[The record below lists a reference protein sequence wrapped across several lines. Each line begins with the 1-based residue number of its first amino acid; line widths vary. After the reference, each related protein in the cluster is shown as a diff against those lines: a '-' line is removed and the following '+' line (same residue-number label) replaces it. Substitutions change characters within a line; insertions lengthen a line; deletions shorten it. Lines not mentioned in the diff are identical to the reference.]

1 MSAIAPFYLP
11 LAIQQDDLS
20 FTASRAPMLK
30 NLPLVQQ
37 IDDEVVIL
45 QLPVGNQAQGVYAF
59 NRNRWWYSMSIQ
71 DMDEMIV
78 NGSQLNFYISPKQN
92 DVAPVGSTV
101 FKNGQQQIGLN
112 IVADGSVYIVA
123 IPPAGG
129 TGGAVTSVNGQTG
142 IVTVNATNL
151 PGLATVGKTGSYNDL
166 TDLPA
171 PYSLPTA
178 TATTMGGVIIPSAS
192 NLVVDGSGNIDVK
205 PSLITT
211 INGKIGSVVSGGS
224 GTSAIESS
232 AAGVVTLRSIAA
244 GAGISVVAAGGTI
257 TITNTAANAIATTTT
272 LGSVIVGSGLS
283 VDGAGVLSANAQPLA
298 PATASDLGGV
308 KVGAG
313 LAVAGDGTLSASPT
327 AATASVLGSVKV
339 GSGLA
344 IDGAGVLSFS
354 GGSATAGTYTQV
366 TINNQGL
373 VTSGTNPTT
382 LAGYGI
388 TDALPLAGGS
398 LTGNITMT
406 SGAFVTGLPAPVGN
420 TDAANKAYVDSTVAA
435 VANGVKWKA
444 QASVA
449 TTAQQALTG
458 LPTID
463 TYTVLAGDRVL
474 VKNQTLPAENGVYV
488 AAAGA
493 WTRSTDTD
501 TGAEI
506 LNMAILVL
514 NGSANK
520 LTQWVNT
527 NTTTP
532 NLGTDP
538 ITYGQLQGAATVY
551 TASNGI
557 TLTGVNFTL
566 ANSGVTAGTYTK
578 VTVNAQGQVT
588 AGANLA
594 LSDIT
599 AALGYTPYNGTTNP
613 NGYITGA
620 QPVALT
626 GDVTGNGVTGTPFA
640 TVLAAS
646 GVTAGTYT
654 KVTVDA
660 KGRVTV
666 GAQISNAEIS
676 AAIGYTPVNKAG
688 DTMTGALNGAPAANV
703 SSAASAAVGSA
714 ASNFINILGTTTIN
728 GFDAAPNGSVRT
740 VRFAGVLTLT
750 YNASNFVLPT
760 AANIVTAAGDTA
772 QFTSNGT
779 GWICNYYQRFT
790 GLPVAGAAVSPFT
803 TTQEFDGSTT
813 QVAAKFKNIVEIDKI
828 IGVAPAALQ
837 DFSISEGSVQ
847 YFTVAATI
855 NFNIN
860 FRHDAAL
867 SLNTALAIGES
878 VTVAAIMT
886 QGASAFVLSGIRI
899 DGAAVTPKWQ
909 GGTAPGSG
917 NANSLDVYS
926 FTIIKTAVS
935 TFTVLASQTQF
946 K

>member
-20 FTASRAPMLK
+20 FAASRAPMLK

-71 DMDEMIV
+71 DMDEVIV
-78 NGSQLNFYISPKQN
+78 NASQLNFYISPKQN
-92 DVAPVGSTV
+92 DVAPAGSTV
-101 FKNGQQQIGLN
+101 FKNGQKQVGLN

-142 IVTVNATNL
+142 IVTVNAGNL
-151 PGLATVGKTGSYNDL
+151 PGLATVGQTGSYNDL
-166 TDLPA
+166 LNLPA
-171 PYSLPTA
+171 PYSLPAA
-178 TATTMGGVIIPSAS
+178 TATVLGGVIVPSSS
-192 NLVVDGSGNIDVK
+192 NLVVDGSGNIDVQ
-205 PSLITT
+205 PALITA
-211 INGKIGSVVSGGS
+211 INSKVSGVASGGT
-224 GTSAIESS
+224 GTSVIESS
-232 AAGVVTLRSIAA
+232 IAGVVTLRSLAA
-244 GAGISVVAAGGTI
+244 GAGISVVAAGGTV

-283 VDGAGVLSANAQPLA
+283 VDGAGVLSANVQPLT
-298 PATASDLGGV
+298 P
-308 KVGAG
+308 
-313 LAVAGDGTLSASPT
+313 
-327 AATASVLGSVKV
+327 ATASVLGGIKV

-373 VTSGTNPTT
+373 VTAGANPTT

-388 TDALPLAGGS
+388 TDALPLAGGT
-398 LTGNITMT
+398 LTGNVTMT
-406 SGAFVTGLPAPVGN
+406 SGAAITGLPAPVGN

-493 WTRSTDTD
+493 WTRSADTN
-501 TGAEI
+501 TGASI

-551 TASNGI
+551 TASTGI
-557 TLTGVNFTL
+557 TLTGVNFAL
-566 ANSGVTAGTYTK
+566 ANTGVTAGTYAK

-588 AGANLA
+588 AGANLSLA
-594 LSDIT
+594 DIT
-599 AALGYTPYNGTTNP
+599 TALGYTPYNGTTNP
-613 NGYITGA
+613 NGYVSGA
-620 QPVALT
+620 QAVALT

-640 TVLAAS
+640 TVLANS
-646 GVTAGTYT
+646 GVAAGTYT

-688 DTMTGALNGAPAANV
+688 DTMSGALNGAPTAIIN
-703 SSAASAAVGSA
+703 SATTTPVGSA
-714 ASNFINILGTTTIN
+714 ATNSVTILGTTAIN

-740 VRFAGVLTLT
+740 VRFAGILTLN
-750 YNASNFVLPT
+750 YNASTFVLPT
-760 AANIVTAAGDTA
+760 SANIVTAAGDTA
-772 QFTSNGT
+772 QFTSNGG
-779 GWICNYYQRFT
+779 GWICNYYTRADGT
-790 GLPVAGAAVSPFT
+790 ALAGGGPF
-803 TTQEFDGSTT
+803 STT
-813 QVAAKFKNIVEIDKI
+813 QVFNGSAAVPAMKLKNAVELASVTAAAPISTTLID
-828 IGVAPAALQ
+828 VANGALQ
-837 DFSISEGSVQ
+837 VLTANA
-847 YFTVAATI
+847 TVNWT
-855 NFNIN
+855 FN
-860 FRHDAAL
+860 FRW
-867 SLNTALAIGES
+867 SSTTPLNTALVVGDS
-878 VTVAAIMT
+878 VTLAVVTTQSGTPFYPTAI
-886 QGASAFVLSGIRI
+886 QV
-899 DGAAVTPKWQ
+899 DGVAVTPQWQ
-909 GGTAPGSG
+909 GGAPTAG
-917 NANSLDVYS
+917 NALGRDVYS
-926 FTIIKTAVS
+926 FTIIKTGSGAYI
-935 TFTVLASQTQF
+935 VLAAQTQY